1 MSIQVGL
8 LRGINVGGHNAVAM
22 SDLRALLTDLGFSG
36 ATTLLQSGNVVFR
49 GKGPGG
55 EALEQL
61 LEKETAERLGVSVD
75 HLVRSASEW
84 AKIVADNP
92 FPKEAKNDPSHL
104 VVMFLKTASTASAVK
119 SLQASIKGPE
129 VVRGR
134 GKEVYISYP
143 AGIGTSKLTGSLIEK
158 RLDSRGTARNWNTV
172 LKLLALATDPDRAG
186 SES

>member
-36 ATTLLQSGNVVFR
+36 ATSLLQSGNLVFQ
-49 GKGPGG
+49 GQGPGG

-61 LEKETAERLGVSVD
+61 LEKETAKRLGVAVD
-75 HLVRSASEW
+75 YLVRSASEW
-84 AKIVADNP
+84 AKIVAGNP
-92 FPKEAKNDPSHL
+92 FPKEAKTDPSHL
-104 VVMFLKTASTASAVK
+104 VVMFLKTAPTATAVK

-129 VVRGR
+129 VVRSR
-134 GKEVYISYP
+134 GKQLYVTYP

-172 LKLLALATDPDRAG
+172 LKLLALATDPDRSTSA
-186 SES
+186 S